1 MNKKRLHHIWTKL
14 RPISPWY
21 FLVLAVI
28 SGIISINALRQNNL
42 TMVRLRDEVFKAD
55 QQNTDVETPLRHLRE
70 FVYAHTNTNLSSGSN
85 AVKPPIQLKYRYD
98 RLIQAEKDRVGAADS
113 QIYTDAQRICE
124 QQIPGG
130 VSGSGRVPCIQD
142 YVSHRGVKEQA
153 IPDSLYKF
161 DFVSPLWAPDLA
173 GWSLLISVVG
183 LMLFLVLYGLD
194 RWLKAELHDHL

>member
-85 AVKPPIQLKYRYD
+85 AVKPPFSLNIAMTGSSRPKKTVLVPPIHRSIPMPNVSVSSK
-98 RLIQAEKDRVGAADS
+98 S
-113 QIYTDAQRICE
+113 QE
-124 QQIPGG
+124 G
-130 VSGSGRVPCIQD
+130 
-142 YVSHRGVKEQA
+142 
-153 IPDSLYKF
+153 
-161 DFVSPLWAPDLA
+161 
-173 GWSLLISVVG
+173 
-183 LMLFLVLYGLD
+183 FLVADVFLASRIMYPTAVSRNRLYPTACISLTLFHPCG
-194 RWLKAELHDHL
+194 HLIWQAGVC